1 MAAASSEHDLLL
13 SLSAVLRVDQSAA
26 QVAALRQ
33 EMRAGGW
40 CWPQLIAF
48 ASRELLA
55 PALWVALCDQGLQ
68 GDPPAA
74 SADYLR
80 RAHAVNAVRNTRIAC
95 ELEGIIRTLNAVDI
109 EPVLLKGAVDL
120 VAPRY
125 PDPAARILRD
135 LDLLV
140 PRAQCPRA
148 LAALAVA
155 GYHEK
160 SDWLETYF
168 HELARP
174 RAMAPIDL
182 QWYVGGQRDVLA
194 PEQACG
200 GAVTM
205 AQGGL
210 RFRVLSP
217 AHQVVHNVL
226 HSELQDRGSKSRF
239 VWLRQLLDLATIC
252 RHHEQQLDWGQVRHR
267 FARIGIEEVLI
278 ARLHMAQQLL
288 GLAMPAGIDP
298 TPAARAHLRRA
309 LARLRGPHTMRA
321 RGLWATI
328 GSQFDPRLLDVI
340 YHSGNSRL
348 RLGRARIRHGLRLAG
363 HHGLHFG
370 SAIKKQARKYQ

>member
-125 PDPAARILRD
+125 PDPAARIL
-135 LDLLV
+135 
-140 PRAQCPRA
+140 
-148 LAALAVA
+148 
-155 GYHEK
+155 
-160 SDWLETYF
+160 
-168 HELARP
+168 
-174 RAMAPIDL
+174 
-182 QWYVGGQRDVLA
+182 
-194 PEQACG
+194 
-200 GAVTM
+200 
-205 AQGGL
+205 
-210 RFRVLSP
+210 
-217 AHQVVHNVL
+217 
-226 HSELQDRGSKSRF
+226 
-239 VWLRQLLDLATIC
+239 
-252 RHHEQQLDWGQVRHR
+252 
-267 FARIGIEEVLI
+267 
-278 ARLHMAQQLL
+278 
-288 GLAMPAGIDP
+288 
-298 TPAARAHLRRA
+298 
-309 LARLRGPHTMRA
+309 
-321 RGLWATI
+321 
-328 GSQFDPRLLDVI
+328 
-340 YHSGNSRL
+340 
-348 RLGRARIRHGLRLAG
+348 
-363 HHGLHFG
+363 
-370 SAIKKQARKYQ
+370 